1 MQQAPAPERGQ
12 ARLRPWLTVGLIA
25 FAVLAVDQLTK
36 WLIVRWLTGEAG
48 EGRVDLIRPWLALVY
63 VENRGAAFGLFG
75 GQSDLLLVAAIIVV
89 IGIALTFHRM
99 MGASH
104 LLTIAIGLII
114 GGAVGN
120 ISDRLRLGYVIDFV
134 AVGPWPR
141 FNVADA
147 AISVGVLL
155 MVGAVLFASDPD
167 ERAATH
173 MTLGRGR
180 ARER

>member
-1 MQQAPAPERGQ
+1 MQQAPTPARGVHGH
-12 ARLRPWLTVGLIA
+12 RSWLTSGLIA
-25 FAVLAVDQLTK
+25 FGVLAVDQLTK
-36 WLIVRWLTGEAG
+36 WFIARWLTGDAG
-48 EGRVDLIRPWLALVY
+48 EGRLDLIRPWLALVY

-99 MGASH
+99 MGTSR

-155 MVGAVLFASDPD
+155 MAVAVLFASDREQPG
-167 ERAATH
+167 ATH
-173 MTLGRGR
+173 MTPDRGR

>member
-1 MQQAPAPERGQ
+1 M
-12 ARLRPWLTVGLIA
+12 
-25 FAVLAVDQLTK
+25 VDQLTK
-36 WLIVRWLTGEAG
+36 WLIARWLTGEGG

-89 IGIALTFHRM
+89 IGIALTFHQM
-99 MGASH
+99 MGTSR
-104 LLTIAIGLII
+104 LLTMSIGFII

-155 MVGAVLFASDPD
+155 MAVAVLVASDPD
-167 ERAATH
+167 ERAATD
-173 MTLGRGR
+173 MTPNRGR